1 LCFDKFRDWF
11 LLVYH
16 RFMRVLKKSNAAK
29 PPNSI
34 ISLNSRVSV
43 LLCFGFHDAIFRR
56 IQKPVNL

>member
-29 PPNSI
+29 PPNDES
-34 ISLNSRVSV
+34 
-43 LLCFGFHDAIFRR
+43 
-56 IQKPVNL
+56 